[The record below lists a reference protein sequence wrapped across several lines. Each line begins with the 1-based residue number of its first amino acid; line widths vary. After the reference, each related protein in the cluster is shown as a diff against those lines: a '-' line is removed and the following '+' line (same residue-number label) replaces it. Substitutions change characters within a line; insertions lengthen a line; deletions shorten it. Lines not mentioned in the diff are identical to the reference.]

1 MCMCHDCMHISHHH
15 RFHDSICRHCMP
27 HAPQLP
33 LQIHPIFVLSLVDCM
48 LAVLYIIGGL
58 LWLRR
63 FKVSG
68 QAWCYFISLLTIVGI
83 VWMSKGV
90 VLHWHGTPSDTPVCC
105 CEPHSGVCTAG
116 LLWDQEEGLCK
127 HSGLFTFTVVI
138 TSMSAY
144 TISSL
149 ISRLLVGAW
158 VWGY

>member
-1 MCMCHDCMHISHHH
+1 MCHNCIHIYHATIHSM
-15 RFHDSICRHCMP
+15 IVCRHCMP

-33 LQIHPIFVLSLVDCM
+33 LQIHPIFVLSLVDCV
-48 LAVLYIIGGL
+48 LAVSYIIGGF

-63 FKVSG
+63 LKVSA
-68 QAWCYFISLLTIVGI
+68 QVWCYVTSLLTIVGI

-90 VLHWHGTPSDTPVCC
+90 VLHWHGAPSDTPVCC
-105 CEPHSGVCTAG
+105 CQPHSGVCTAG
-116 LLWDQEEGLCK
+116 LLRNQEEGLCK

-149 ISRLLVGAW
+149 VARLLVGAW
-158 VWGY
+158 VRG